1 MINNKMKARELI
13 ELHTPTEE
21 RLKTQFAH
29 GSDAV
34 GNAKML
40 YIYSLAGE
48 RATMRALAL
57 QLITSCRSAE
67 P

>member
-1 MINNKMKARELI
+1 MMNNKIKARELI

-34 GNAKML
+34 GNAKMF
-40 YIYSLAGE
+40 YMYSLAG
-48 RATMRALAL
+48 
-57 QLITSCRSAE
+57 
-67 P
+67 